1 MLCIPL
7 RWPAVLSRFRTFCL
21 VLIFVGAADSPNLVA
36 ASELLRI
43 ATFQVDATPPLG
55 SPLCDAAVP
64 PAKEIVDPLS
74 VRGIVLVGSGQ
85 PIVLCAVDWVGIAN
99 GGQDAWREALAAAA
113 GTSAD
118 RVAVHTLHQHDAPGC
133 DFDAEEILA
142 AHGLSGR
149 MFPVDFARATIARAA
164 SACRKALE
172 RPAAVTHIG
181 LGRARVEKVASSRR
195 PLGPD
200 GKVKFVRWS
209 GNNDAKVRAE
219 PEGTID
225 PDVRLIS
232 FWNGERPVAV
242 LSYYATHPM
251 SAYGHGGVSADF
263 VGLARSLREE
273 ALPGVALIHFDGAGG
288 DVTAG
293 KYNGGTPAD
302 RRALGERLAAGM
314 KRAWDS
320 THKVPI
326 GPHDVDWRT
335 TSVSLPLGTNLKNES
350 ALLHDIDSQRLN
362 MVYRVRSAIDLAW
375 INRVRSGRKIV
386 ISRLTLGPAKVL
398 HMPGELS
405 VEYQLAA
412 QKLHPQSFVAMAAYG
427 DYGPG
432 YVCMSAHY
440 SQGGYEPTA
449 SRVGPGVE
457 SVLMEAIDDLL
468 K

>member
-1 MLCIPL
+1 MS
-7 RWPAVLSRFRTFCL
+7 SR
-21 VLIFVGAADSPNLVA
+21 LIFCCFTFALISNGSSWAQAPDS
-36 ASELLRI
+36 EQLRI

-74 VRGIVLVGSGQ
+74 ARGIVLLGSGR

-99 GGQDAWREALAAAA
+99 GGNDAWRKVLAAAA
-113 GTSAD
+113 NTSPD
-118 RVAVHTLHQHDAPGC
+118 RVVVQTLHQHDAPGC
-133 DFDAEEILA
+133 DFEAEEILA

-149 MFPVDFARATIARAA
+149 MFPVEFARDTIARAA
-164 SACRKALE
+164 EACRAALAH
-172 RPAAVTHIG
+172 PVAVTHIG
-181 LGRARVEKVASSRR
+181 LGRGKVERVASSRR
-195 PLGPD
+195 PMGAD
-200 GKVKFVRWS
+200 GKVKFIRWS
-209 GNNDAKVRAE
+209 GNNPPEVRAE

-225 PDVRLIS
+225 PDVRIVS
-232 FWNGERPVAV
+232 FWNGDRPLAA

-251 SAYGHGGVSADF
+251 SVYGQGGVSSDF
-263 VGLARSLREE
+263 VGLARAMRET

-302 RRALGERLAAGM
+302 RRGLAERLAAGM
-314 KRAWDS
+314 KRAWDA
-320 THKVPI
+320 TKKVPI
-326 GPHDVDWRT
+326 RPQDVEWRT
-335 TSVSLPLGTNLKNES
+335 TPVSLPLGNNLQSES
-350 ALLHDIDSQRLN
+350 ALLHNIDSQRLN
-362 MVYRVRSAIDLAW
+362 VVYRVRAAIDLAW
-375 INRVRSGRKIV
+375 IHRIKSGHKILLACL
-386 ISRLTLGPAKVL
+386 RLGPAYVL

-412 QKLHPQSFVAMAAYG
+412 QKFRSQSFVAMAAYG

-457 SVLMEAIDDLL
+457 QVLMGGIKELL